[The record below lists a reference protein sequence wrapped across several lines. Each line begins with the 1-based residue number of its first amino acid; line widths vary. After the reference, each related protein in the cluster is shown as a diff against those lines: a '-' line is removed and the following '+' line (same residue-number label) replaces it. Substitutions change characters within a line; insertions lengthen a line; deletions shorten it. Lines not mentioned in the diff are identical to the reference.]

1 MTGNDEQLK
10 LITDIRRV
18 LDDTPLD
25 ADSRAALQ
33 RARGHALQA
42 GRRRAWHAPWLQ
54 VALGAS
60 LLAVLAIS
68 LPHREQHA
76 LGTGAANP
84 VAVAEPTPAISPA
97 IATKPEDTPVRPVST
112 KQVNAKPAAIA
123 SVPAVDADLLENL
136 EFYEDAEFYQWL
148 SEQDAEG
155 ASDA

>member
-1 MTGNDEQLK
+1 MTGNEENTR
-10 LITDIRRV
+10 LIADIRKL
-18 LDDTPLD
+18 LDQTPLD
-25 ADSRAALQ
+25 TDSRAALQ
-33 RARGHALQA
+33 RARGHALEA

-84 VAVAEPTPAISPA
+84 VAVAEPMPAMPPA

-112 KQVNAKPAAIA
+112 KQVNATPAAIA
-123 SVPAVDADLLENL
+123 SVPALAADLLENL
-136 EFYEDAEFYQWL
+136 EF
-148 SEQDAEG
+148 
-155 ASDA
+155 

>member
-1 MTGNDEQLK
+1 MTGNEENTR
-10 LITDIRRV
+10 LIADIRKL
-18 LDDTPLD
+18 LDQTPLD
-25 ADSRAALQ
+25 TDSRAALQ
-33 RARGHALQA
+33 RARGHALQK
-42 GRRRAWHAPWLQ
+42 GRRRAWHVPWLQ

-84 VAVAEPTPAISPA
+84 VAVAEPMPAMSPA

-112 KQVNAKPAAIA
+112 NQVDAKPAAIA
-123 SVPAVDADLLENL
+123 SVPAMDADLLENL

>member
-18 LDDTPLD
+18 LDDAPLD
-25 ADSRAALQ
+25 VDSRAALQ

-84 VAVAEPTPAISPA
+84 VAVAEPMTAI
-97 IATKPEDTPVRPVST
+97 
-112 KQVNAKPAAIA
+112 PAAIA

>member
-1 MTGNDEQLK
+1 MTGNDDNLK

-42 GRRRAWHAPWLQ
+42 GRRRAWRMPWLQ

-60 LLAVLAIS
+60 LAAVLAVN
-68 LPHREQHA
+68 LPERGKLFDDAETTKQ
-76 LGTGAANP
+76 
-84 VAVAEPTPAISPA
+84 VASAEPTPATSPA
-97 IATKPEDTPVRPVST
+97 LSSNPKQAPVRPAST
-112 KQVNAKPAAIA
+112 KQEDAKPAAIA
-123 SVPAVDADLLENL
+123 SVPAADADLLENL
-136 EFYEDAEFYQWL
+136 EMYEDAEFYQWL

-155 ASDA
+155 AIDA

>member
-1 MTGNDEQLK
+1 MTGNDDNLK

-42 GRRRAWHAPWLQ
+42 GRRRAWRMPWLQ

-60 LLAVLAIS
+60 LAAVLAVN
-68 LPHREQHA
+68 LPERGKLFDDAETVKH
-76 LGTGAANP
+76 
-84 VAVAEPTPAISPA
+84 VASAEPSPATSPA
-97 IATKPEDTPVRPVST
+97 IASKPKQAPVRPAST
-112 KQVNAKPAAIA
+112 KQEDAKPAVIA

-136 EFYEDAEFYQWL
+136 EMYEDAEFYQWL

-155 ASDA
+155 AIDA